1 MEAILKVSRVMR
13 NKPVILSTR
22 LCLQAV
28 KKVFDKTE
36 FSTLTDFQLGSTLC
50 LTLRCSEFHFGF
62 PFDPPKTTKESQV
75 QHHQWK
81 KGEKQTYQIIA
92 FNTIVTPKQS
102 KARLHQFGNVLLGQ
116 TVSQSTKFFQLRKM
130 VNRIQNLIQGT
141 YQNGIDRA
149 WISICYRNKCGLEKL
164 WPRLHWH

>member
-36 FSTLTDFQLGSTLC
+36 FSSLTDFQLGSTLC

-62 PFDPPKTTKESQV
+62 PFDPQKPQK
-75 QHHQWK
+75 
-81 KGEKQTYQIIA
+81 
-92 FNTIVTPKQS
+92 
-102 KARLHQFGNVLLGQ
+102 KARC
-116 TVSQSTKFFQLRKM
+116 S
-130 VNRIQNLIQGT
+130 I
-141 YQNGIDRA
+141 
-149 WISICYRNKCGLEKL
+149 ISEKKERNKLI
-164 WPRLHWH
+164 R

>member
-36 FSTLTDFQLGSTLC
+36 FSTLTDFQLDSTLC

-62 PFDPPKTTKESQV
+62 PFDPPTENHKRKPGAASSV
-75 QHHQWK
+75 K
-81 KGEKQTYQIIA
+81 KRRET
-92 FNTIVTPKQS
+92 
-102 KARLHQFGNVLLGQ
+102 
-116 TVSQSTKFFQLRKM
+116 
-130 VNRIQNLIQGT
+130 NLSD
-141 YQNGIDRA
+141 N
-149 WISICYRNKCGLEKL
+149 SL
-164 WPRLHWH
+164 